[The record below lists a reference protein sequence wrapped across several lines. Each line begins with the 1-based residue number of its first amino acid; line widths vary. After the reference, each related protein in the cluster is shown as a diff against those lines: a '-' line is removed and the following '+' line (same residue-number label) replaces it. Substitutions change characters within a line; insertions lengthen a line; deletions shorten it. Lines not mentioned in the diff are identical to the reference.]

1 MIKTLH
7 SSLFAFSL
15 AFLSAN
21 VFAANMPSCASFAK
35 ISEGNPQR
43 LLTVVIDQTTLVDE
57 NLINKFN
64 NIASEAIQ
72 PSTEVAIYTFSAF
85 SQGEY
90 FTRVFSAKVEDQL
103 SEKDRY
109 TLPKKALKIYDRCL
123 SQQKPAVVFQTESK
137 IDNAMNGAR
146 ADLAKSDIM
155 YSLSQVAKDI
165 KQNQASEK
173 YLFLFSDMLENS
185 AVTSFYYKNKVK
197 QVDIDKEISIV
208 EKAGM
213 FADFGGAK
221 IYVMGAGILSEKGK
235 KKGVYRDPN
244 TLQALNLFWKEW
256 FKRSNARLIEFG
268 MPEMRGAIQ

>member
-1 MIKTLH
+1 MIKTIY

-15 AFLSAN
+15 LSISASA
-21 VFAANMPSCASFAK
+21 FAANMPSCASFAK
-35 ISEGNPQR
+35 MSEGDSQR

-64 NIASEAIQ
+64 DVASEAIQ
-72 PSTEVAIYTFSAF
+72 PSTEVDVYTFSAF

-123 SQQKPAVVFQTESK
+123 AQQKPAVVFQTESK
-137 IDNAMNGAR
+137 IDNAMNGSR

-165 KQNQASEK
+165 KQHHASEK
-173 YLFLFSDMLENS
+173 YLLLFSDMLENS

-197 QVDIDKEISIV
+197 KVDLDKELALV

-213 FADFGGAK
+213 FADFDGAK

-235 KKGVYRDPN
+235 QKGVYRDPN

-256 FKRSNARLIEFG
+256 FKRSNAKLIEFG
-268 MPEMRGAIQ
+268 MPEMRGTIQ